1 MEPLRTTTVGGEKPE
16 RRNRK
21 LQLRISIFVLIL
33 VVLTALAVGI
43 YERWPREYFP
53 PTTPGL
59 AARVDTYMGQVMAS
73 RAAPGIAV
81 GVVRGDAFVFAKGY
95 GVQHSK
101 EGGSVRP
108 ETVFHT
114 ASVSKTFVAL
124 AVMQLV
130 ERGQLDLDAPVTR
143 FLPYFRLADLRSAEL
158 ITVRQLLSH
167 TSGLPTDV
175 EGGNWWE
182 SPEQDPGALE
192 RYIRSLDNRFPV
204 AGPGDK
210 WHYSNIGYEVLG
222 DVIAKVSGMTFED
235 YMDVNVFRPLGMRSS
250 TFLPYQGP
258 LEDLAWP
265 HRGNLMP
272 TVSAVYPYHRAHAPS
287 STLKSNLPDLGRW
300 LAVHFNRGLVNGNR
314 ILSSSLMES
323 MWESQAEVDDSG
335 LKMALGW
342 FLRRHRGN
350 RMILHAGRDPGFN
363 TCIALLPD
371 HGVGVILLSNYDGQS
386 AFEMVEIADGLL
398 DIGQGRP
405 PSMPRASILIPLAK
419 TLARDGVPAVIE
431 EYRRLRKDDRYSYT
445 NSDLSTLGHELRRRN
460 RLEEAIQLYSLN
472 AAEHPEYFAPY
483 LFLAETYLKIGDETR
498 ALDYYRKGLACDPEG
513 RWGFPL
519 SEYRIDR
526 LEELMRKADR

>member
-1 MEPLRTTTVGGEKPE
+1 MEPLRSTRVGAENRGKP
-16 RRNRK
+16 NRK
-21 LQLRISIFVLIL
+21 LRLRVSIFVLIALISSAL
-33 VVLTALAVGI
+33 VVVI

-53 PTTPGL
+53 RTTPGL
-59 AARVDTYMGQVMAS
+59 AARVDTYIGQVMAS
-73 RAAPGIAV
+73 RPAPGLAV
-81 GVVRGDAFVFAKGY
+81 GVFRGDAFVFAKGY
-95 GVQHSK
+95 GLQHLK

-143 FLPYFRLADLRSAEL
+143 FLPYFRLADPRSAE

-175 EGGNWWE
+175 DGGNWWE

-192 RYIRSLDNRFPV
+192 RYIRSLDKRSLV

-210 WHYSNIGYEVLG
+210 WHYSNMGYEVLG

-235 YMDVNVFRPLGMRSS
+235 YMDVNVLRPLGMRST

-258 LEDLAWP
+258 PEDLAWP

-287 STLKSNLPDLGRW
+287 STLKSNLPDLSRW
-300 LAVHFNRGLVNGNR
+300 LAVHLNRGRLDGNM
-314 ILSSSLMES
+314 ILSSSLMEG
-323 MWESQAEVDDSG
+323 MWEPQSKVEDSG

-342 FLRRHRGN
+342 FLRSHRGN
-350 RMILHAGRDPGFN
+350 RMLLHAGRDPGFN
-363 TCIALLPD
+363 TCIAFLPD

-398 DIGQGRP
+398 DIGQGRQP
-405 PSMPRASILIPLAK
+405 GIPKASM
-419 TLARDGVPAVIE
+419 GVI
-431 EYRRLRKDDRYSYT
+431 
-445 NSDLSTLGHELRRRN
+445 
-460 RLEEAIQLYSLN
+460 SL
-472 AAEHPEYFAPY
+472 
-483 LFLAETYLKIGDETR
+483 
-498 ALDYYRKGLACDPEG
+498 
-513 RWGFPL
+513 
-519 SEYRIDR
+519 
-526 LEELMRKADR
+526 